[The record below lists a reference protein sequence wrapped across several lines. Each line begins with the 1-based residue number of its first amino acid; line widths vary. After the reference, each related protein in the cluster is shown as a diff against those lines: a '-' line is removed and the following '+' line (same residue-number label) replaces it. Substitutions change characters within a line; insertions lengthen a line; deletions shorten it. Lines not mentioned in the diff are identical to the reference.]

1 MPHLR
6 IDSARSNLRFKIF
19 YWELLSMLLA
29 IDRRPVVH
37 RAPDSQFR
45 EVRRQ
50 QEPKGVS
57 LRPQA
62 CLWRIHFGD
71 RFNIM

>member
-1 MPHLR
+1 
-6 IDSARSNLRFKIF
+6 
-19 YWELLSMLLA
+19 MLLA

-71 RFNIM
+71 RFSIM